1 VVGLFCGAACAQM
14 VETNKQAATAV
25 RKQVR
30 RHRFRKTGEEVQWG
44 MAGKSYTESDA
55 LLRRPKIYSPIQ
67 VPNGFRDSTWSKT
80 IFIAAVIGM
89 ASKSPI
95 APHNQP
101 QTSSAIV
108 TARGFS
114 CKRLPKNFG

>member
-1 VVGLFCGAACAQM
+1 MAGLLCCAGCAQ
-14 VETNKQAATAV
+14 TADANKQTETTV
-25 RKQVR
+25 RQQVPR
-30 RHRFRKTGEEVQWG
+30 WRFGRDKVEQSGIG
-44 MAGKSYTESDA
+44 GKSYTESDGPPH
-55 LLRRPKIYSPIQ
+55 RQKIYSPIQ

-89 ASKSPI
+89 ASKRPI

-101 QTSSAIV
+101 QTNSAIV

-114 CKRLPKNFG
+114 CKRFPKNFG